1 MFRPRVALFL
11 MHAPCT
17 PPLISNRFNDI
28 AWFSNIENLQ
38 KRLSLLLCQ
47 NFASSTVYSDG
58 RGDSDDDDDD
68 DYSRLKK
75 LVSCRSAMITVKF

>member
-1 MFRPRVALFL
+1 MV
-11 MHAPCT
+11 
-17 PPLISNRFNDI
+17 
-28 AWFSNIENLQ
+28 SNIENLQ

-75 LVSCRSAMITVKF
+75 LVSCLQ